1 MHTEKCIH
9 VHRNQ
14 YHNDSMTAMNLRWI
28 PKIHRLTLP
37 FTTQVAVAPGMLK
50 LRKQNFFLPKF
61 LWLRGPAS
69 AAHSQ
74 SPASLHK
81 PGGHRAH
88 GGRAVDSCI
97 TCGAAWPQ
105 VLISTNYRLLLST
118 GVGDTGFCRENF
130 PLRLLLIFTFAP
142 LL

>member
-1 MHTEKCIH
+1 
-9 VHRNQ
+9 
-14 YHNDSMTAMNLRWI
+14 MTAMNLRWI

-37 FTTQVAVAPGMLK
+37 FTTQVAVAPDTLK

-74 SPASLHK
+74 SPTSLHK

-118 GVGDTGFCRENF
+118 GVGDTGFCRG
-130 PLRLLLIFTFAP
+130 
-142 LL
+142 